1 MQQVGTLFR
10 TGKGAPIPRPLVSE
24 VADLLPEYS
33 WPTRRRRRLGT
44 PVVQRLIIISV
55 AALIGSGL
63 FWSLTEGGSQART
76 PESIGVEL
84 DQLATWTGFGID
96 QVTLK
101 GHRFTSDS
109 DVFEALGLDQAR
121 SVFSF
126 DIIAARQ
133 AVEDL
138 PWVEHAAIT
147 RVYPDQLLVEISER
161 TPYALWQRG
170 DHYVIV
176 DNEGRVLSAA
186 DPSTAPEGLLQI
198 AGEGA
203 AAEAAALSALLSGHP
218 DIAGLMRLAERVGER
233 RWRLHLDGGSLIEL
247 PATGAA
253 AALADLKA
261 WKGLTKLLAAGDA
274 VIDARSS
281 GRIAVRN
288 AAPSPGEAAG
298 TRNIRELIMRAG

>member
-1 MQQVGTLFR
+1 MQQVGRIFR
-10 TGKGAPIPRPLVSE
+10 AERGGPRTQPLGSDA
-24 VADLLPEYS
+24 ADLHPEYS
-33 WPTRRRRRLGT
+33 WPTRRRRQLGT
-44 PVVQRLIIISV
+44 PAVQRLIIISV
-55 AALIGSGL
+55 AALIGGGL
-63 FWSLTEGGSQART
+63 FWGLTQGGSQART
-76 PESIGVEL
+76 MESVGIEL
-84 DQLATWTGFGID
+84 DQLASWSGFGID

-121 SVFSF
+121 SVVSF

-133 AVEDL
+133 SVEEL
-138 PWVEHAAIT
+138 AWVEQASIT

-161 TPYALWQRG
+161 VPYALWQRG
-170 DHYVIV
+170 DEYVIV
-176 DNEGRVLSAA
+176 DDEGRVLSAA
-186 DPSTAPEGLLQI
+186 DPSTAPEGLLHI

-203 AAEAAALSALLSGHP
+203 ATEAAALTALLSGHP
-218 DIAGLMRLAERVGER
+218 EIAGSLRLAERVGDR

-253 AALADLKA
+253 AVLADLTA
-261 WKGLTKLLAAGDA
+261 WTGLAKLLAAGDA

-288 AAPSPGEAAG
+288 AEPAAG
-298 TRNIRELIMRAG
+298 AAAETRSVRELIMRAG